1 MSEVINVK
9 KDGIQFALCEDGTAI
24 VKEGKKSLKGD
35 LVIPPVVEHDD
46 KAYHVVRVDD
56 MAFMGCS
63 ALESITLPEGIHEI
77 GIAAFALCLKL
88 KNIILPDGV
97 FKIGGA
103 AFSLCTAL
111 TTVSL
116 PKGLTEIEEK
126 MFTGSLKLGS
136 VTIPGSVAKIK
147 ADAFN
152 GCMSLKWLYFAGD
165 APELDST
172 GCESNSLEECR
183 PKIYYQ
189 KGTEGW
195 GETFGGA
202 PTQDF
207 FEDPF
212 ISELLKLLN

>member
-1 MSEVINVK
+1 MSEVINVE

-24 VKEGKKSLKGD
+24 VKEGKKSLTGD
-35 LVIPPVVEHDD
+35 LVIPSVVEHDGN
-46 KAYHVVRVDD
+46 AYHVVRVDD

-63 ALESITLPEGIHEI
+63 ALESITLSEGIYEV
-77 GIAAFALCLKL
+77 GDVAFALCTKL
-88 KNIILPDGV
+88 KNIILPEGV
-97 FKIGGA
+97 RKMGRG

-116 PKGLTEIEEK
+116 PKGLTEIEHGL
-126 MFTGSLKLGS
+126 FTGCLKLVS
-136 VTIPGSVAKIK
+136 VSIPGSVVRIK

-152 GCMSLKWLYFAGD
+152 SCMSLERLYFDGN

-172 GCESNSLEECR
+172 GCESNSLEECH
-183 PKIYYQ
+183 PVIYYL

-202 PTQDF
+202 PTKDF
-207 FEDPF
+207 LHFF
-212 ISELLKLLN
+212 SELLN